1 MSSVGL
7 ALLPPP
13 NSLIFSV
20 LSLSLFFL
28 VNFNSSWSNSTKKQC
43 WDFDCDHQIY
53 WEESNLSDSPFL
65 LMESIFI
72 CAIFELI
79 LLHFFP
85 YSLIFSY
92 RVFLKLILQED
103 YTIPFV
109 CNTPSPKPAP
119 SSRGKLSSYPFCAV
133 SSAFLSHCVAV
144 TFWVDSKLFL
154 EGDTEHEA
162 WFGVI
167 PGKVR
172 QCVALVSAREK

>member
-13 NSLIFSV
+13 NSLYFFHP
-20 LSLSLFFL
+20 LSLFFL

-43 WDFDCDHQIY
+43 WNFDCNHQIY
-53 WEESNLSDSPFL
+53 WEESNLSDLPFL
-65 LMESIFI
+65 LMELTFELILLLWI
-72 CAIFELI
+72 NIELI

-85 YSLIFSY
+85 FSLIFSY
-92 RVFLKLILQED
+92 GVFLKLILQED

-109 CNTPSPKPAP
+109 CNTPCPKPAP
-119 SSRGKLSSYPFCAV
+119 SSREKLSSCPFCAV
-133 SSAFLSHCVAV
+133 SSGFFSHCVAAA
-144 TFWVDSKLFL
+144 FWADSKLFL

-172 QCVALVSAREK
+172 RCVWLW